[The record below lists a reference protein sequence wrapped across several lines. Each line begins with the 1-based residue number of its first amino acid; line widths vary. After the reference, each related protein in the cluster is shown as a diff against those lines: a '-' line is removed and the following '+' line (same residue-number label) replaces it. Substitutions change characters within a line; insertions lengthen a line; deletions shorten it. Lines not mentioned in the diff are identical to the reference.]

1 MVSPIWG
8 YPLIVGVGL
17 FYASV
22 LRPGLWLTHRLPQS
36 LAILALPVTWAAI
49 EFIKYIAPVVQDWWF
64 VMLPTSQWRFPPA
77 LQVLS
82 VTGFAGLSVMILLV
96 NLGLAALLVN
106 MRRREASFA
115 TTPTAVV
122 AVPGPLL
129 GSGSGITS
137 HGRSFGDIGKLPRN
151 IAEFF

>member
-1 MVSPIWG
+1 VVSPTWG

-36 LAILALPVTWAAI
+36 LAILALPVTGATI
-49 EFIKYIAPVVQDWWF
+49 EFVKYIAPVVQDWWF
-64 VMLPTSQWRFPPA
+64 VMLPASQWPF
-77 LQVLS
+77 
-82 VTGFAGLSVMILLV
+82 
-96 NLGLAALLVN
+96 LAALLVN